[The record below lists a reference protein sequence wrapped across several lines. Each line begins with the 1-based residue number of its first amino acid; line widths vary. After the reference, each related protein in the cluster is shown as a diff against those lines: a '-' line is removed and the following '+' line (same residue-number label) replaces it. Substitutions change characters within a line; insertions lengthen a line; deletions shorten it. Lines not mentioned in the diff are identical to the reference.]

1 MKRTF
6 FGLIIVITMV
16 FFCSLVPSTASE
28 NMEVIMGE
36 GIFSEDN
43 IDMPDDLGDD
53 LGKANSAPRAV
64 SSLNY
69 VKEVYTT
76 TAPSSGETYN
86 ESAVRAFSVGTTI
99 YFITRYYMATAGTR
113 QIYHFISN
121 AAGSVSMPLSLYSSS
136 SVSTGN
142 WVSVISVSGF
152 PAGTY
157 VVTTL
162 ILAPGNWMSNPL
174 WTFIVE

>member
-6 FGLIIVITMV
+6 FGLILVIAMV
-16 FFCSLVPSTASE
+16 FFCSLYPATATEERGGILS
-28 NMEVIMGE
+28 VE
-36 GIFSEDN
+36 G

-64 SSLNY
+64 SSRNY
-69 VKEVYTT
+69 VKEVFTNTT
-76 TAPSSGETYN
+76 SSD
-86 ESAVRAFSVGTTI
+86 SAVRVFSAWNTI
-99 YFITRYYMATAGTR
+99 RFTTRYYMATAGTR
-113 QIYHFISN
+113 DIYHFISN
-121 AAGSVSMPLSLYSSS
+121 AAGSVSMSLSIVSSTYVS
-136 SVSTGN
+136 SGN
-142 WVSVISVSGF
+142 WINTITIYGGF

-162 ILAPGNWMSNPL
+162 ILAPLNWMTNPI